1 MSSPLSIKRR
11 KLNDANA
18 KLKKPFVSP
27 MRSTKPEQA
36 GSGRVRDGLGKTNVG
51 AQQYIPSTL
60 AHTVKP
66 AYSMAVPKLANPAST
81 QGGATPLR
89 KQPSSTWSA
98 GKKKESAEEQAAWK
112 AVHAVE
118 IQIRDIQKELD
129 ILKQAEQLAN
139 SSTDAELEALA
150 EKWRHCSQAVA
161 EELFGTVKERVQRMG
176 GVAAWREMEKRKY
189 ERVHG
194 LGEFAQEEE
203 AEDDADCEF
212 DSQGEELPEEE
223 QEYRKKMKRQAKQ
236 EAMDAAEEPDQP
248 EADISG
254 GKVQIWQEE
263 SSAEDDSFTMDMML
277 RSLNIDLKVIGYD
290 KAAQKWIA

>member
-11 KLNDANA
+11 KLDDATA

-27 MRSTKPEQA
+27 MRASKPGQA
-36 GSGRVRDGLGKTNVG
+36 SNGSVRSNAGKANVG
-51 AQQYIPSTL
+51 LQEYVPSTL

-66 AYSMAVPKLANPAST
+66 AYSFSAPKVANPAST
-81 QGGATPLR
+81 PSAATPLR
-89 KQPSSTWSA
+89 KQPSFTWSTT
-98 GKKKESAEEQAAWK
+98 KKKASAEEQAARK
-112 AVHAVE
+112 AANAVWT
-118 IQIRDIQKELD
+118 QIRNVEKELD
-129 ILKQAEQLAN
+129 ILKQAEQLATT
-139 SSTDAELEALA
+139 STDAELEALS

-189 ERVHG
+189 ERAHG

-203 AEDDADCEF
+203 PEDDGDCEF

-236 EAMDAAEEPDQP
+236 EAMDAAEEPDKP
-248 EADISG
+248 DADPG
-254 GKVQIWQEE
+254 GKKQIWQEE
-263 SSAEDDSFTMDMML
+263 SNAEDDSFTMDMML

-290 KAAQKWIA
+290 KAAQRWIA

>member
-11 KLNDANA
+11 KLNDATA

-36 GSGRVRDGLGKTNVG
+36 GDNVSKANVG
-51 AQQYIPSTL
+51 IREYTPSTL
-60 AHTVKP
+60 AHTVKN
-66 AYSMAVPKLANPAST
+66 AYSFSAPKVANPAST
-81 QGGATPLR
+81 PGAAIPLR
-89 KQPSSTWSA
+89 KQPSFTWSTS
-98 GKKKESAEEQAAWK
+98 KKKASPEEQAAWK
-112 AVHAVE
+112 AVNAVQT
-118 IQIRDIQKELD
+118 QIRNVQKELD
-129 ILKQAEQLAN
+129 ILKQAEQLAT
-139 SSTDAELEALA
+139 SSTDAELEALC

-189 ERVHG
+189 ERAHG

-203 AEDDADCEF
+203 PEDDADCEF

-223 QEYRKKMKRQAKQ
+223 QEFRKKMKRQAKQ
-236 EAMDAAEEPDQP
+236 EAMDAAEEPEQP
-248 EADISG
+248 EADSNG
-254 GKVQIWQEE
+254 GKLQIWQEE
-263 SSAEDDSFTMDMML
+263 TNAEDDSFTMDMML
-277 RSLNIDLKVIGYD
+277 RSLNIDLNVIGYD